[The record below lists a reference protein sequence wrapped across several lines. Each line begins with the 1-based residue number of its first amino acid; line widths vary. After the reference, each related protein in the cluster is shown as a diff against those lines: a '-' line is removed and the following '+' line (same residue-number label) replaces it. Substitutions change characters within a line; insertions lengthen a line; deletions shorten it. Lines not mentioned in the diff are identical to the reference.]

1 MKHIG
6 KPGHLALIALACA
19 TLPTLAPAQ
28 TAVLRCQVRYA
39 SDTIHIEA
47 RPVAD
52 PYLVAAQDIGER
64 FRFKAVVVGN
74 DQQVD
79 YIALYAYDMAM
90 PGAPL
95 LIHEVVHLPPFSS
108 NTTVPGLTGW
118 NHVYSARLGR
128 EMVYGC
134 ALLNNKATP

>member
-6 KPGHLALIALACA
+6 KPGPLALIAMACTALPALAQ
-19 TLPTLAPAQ
+19 AQ

-47 RPVAD
+47 RPTAD
-52 PYLVAAQDIGER
+52 PYTVAAQDVGGR
-64 FRFKAVVVGN
+64 FQFKAVVVGQ
-74 DQQVD
+74 DQRVD
-79 YIALYAYDMAM
+79 HIALYAYDMEM

-108 NTTVPGLTGW
+108 NQTVPGLTGW
-118 NHVYSARLGR
+118 NHLYSARLGR

-134 ALLNNKATP
+134 ALNTKATP